1 MAILEVVK
9 VSKRFGGLEAL
20 SSVDFSMESGEI
32 LGLIGPNGAGKTTL
46 FNVISGVMKPSDGRI
61 IFRGE
66 DITGKKPYQIAR
78 KGLMRTLQATRLFSN
93 LTVLENVRMACQ
105 SLARGGILGEIL
117 GLASAK
123 QREKEMLEV
132 TQDVLKQ
139 VGLEACSAETAK
151 NLPHGFQRALGVA
164 MALAPKPKLL
174 CLDEPVTG
182 MNLEEIR
189 FMTNLI
195 QSIRQ
200 TGITI
205 LVIEHHM
212 RVIMGICD
220 RIVALNFGKMIA
232 EGSPEHIQNNPN
244 VIQAYLGRPEDY
256 VA

>member
-1 MAILEVVK
+1 
-9 VSKRFGGLEAL
+9 
-20 SSVDFSMESGEI
+20 
-32 LGLIGPNGAGKTTL
+32 
-46 FNVISGVMKPSDGRI
+46 
-61 IFRGE
+61 
-66 DITGKKPYQIAR
+66 
-78 KGLMRTLQATRLFSN
+78 
-93 LTVLENVRMACQ
+93 
-105 SLARGGILGEIL
+105 
-117 GLASAK
+117 
-123 QREKEMLEV
+123 
-132 TQDVLKQ
+132 
-139 VGLEACSAETAK
+139 
-151 NLPHGFQRALGVA
+151 
-164 MALAPKPKLL
+164 
-174 CLDEPVTG
+174 

-220 RIVALNFGKMIA
+220 RIVTLNFGKMIA